1 MIILLSPSKTIKIN
15 PSVQYL
21 QTTQPSFLTQSS
33 KIAKILKTYTYDEL
47 QLLLKTSPQ
56 LTQTAYDYYQL
67 WNRAHTEQRS
77 GAAILAFRGEAYSGL
92 GAGELS
98 NDTLL
103 YAQQKLLIFSG
114 LYGVLRPFDSIQPY
128 RLDVGDSL
136 LVDKQSLH
144 QCWKNKV
151 TQWTN
156 KQLELQNCHTIIN
169 LASLEYFK
177 MIDQKKVKSEI
188 ITPIFKD
195 LVGDEYKIVSV
206 FAKQSRG
213 KMARYILENKITN
226 PEHLKIYDEN
236 GYVFNESLSN
246 HNQFVYTRG

>member
-21 QTTQPSFLTQSS
+21 QTSQPSFLMQSS
-33 KIAKILKTYTYDEL
+33 RIAKILKTYTYDEL
-47 QLLLKTSPQ
+47 QLLLKTSHQ
-56 LTQTAYDYYQL
+56 LTKTAYDYYQL

-77 GAAILAFRGEAYSGL
+77 SAAILAFRGEAYAGL
-92 GAGELS
+92 KAEEMS

-103 YAQQKLLIFSG
+103 YAQQKLLILSG
-114 LYGVLRPFDSIQPY
+114 LYGVLRPLDLIQPY
-128 RLDVGDSL
+128 RLDVSDPL
-136 LVDKQSLH
+136 LADKQSLY
-144 QCWKNKV
+144 QCWKNKA
-151 TQWTN
+151 TQWIN
-156 KQLELQNCHTIIN
+156 KQLVLQNSHTIIN
-169 LASLEYFK
+169 LASLEYLK

-188 ITPIFKD
+188 ITPVFKD
-195 LVGDEYKIVSV
+195 RVGDEYKIVSV

-226 PEHLKIYDEN
+226 PELLKLYDEN

-246 HNQFVYTRG
+246 HNQFVFTRG

>member
-21 QTTQPSFLTQSS
+21 QTSQPSFLTQSS
-33 KIAKILKTYTYDEL
+33 KIAKILKAYTYDEL
-47 QLLLKTSPQ
+47 QLLLKTSQQ

-77 GAAILAFRGEAYSGL
+77 SAALFAFRGEAYSGL
-92 GAGELS
+92 NAQELS
-98 NDTLL
+98 EDTLL
-103 YAQQKLLIFSG
+103 YAQQKLIIFSG
-114 LYGVLRPFDSIQPY
+114 LYGVLRPFELIQPY
-128 RLDVGDSL
+128 RLDVADPL
-136 LVDKQSLH
+136 LVDKQSLY

-151 TQWTN
+151 THWTN
-156 KQLELQNCHTIIN
+156 KQLELQNSHTIIN

-195 LVGDEYKIVSV
+195 RVGDEYKIVSV

-213 KMARYILENKITN
+213 KMARFILKNKITN
-226 PEHLKIYDEN
+226 TNDLKFYEKD
-236 GYVFNESLSN
+236 GYFFNEKMSSN
-246 HNQFVYTRG
+246 NQLVFTRG